1 MPGSEEEQLVT
12 RVELDEK
19 DACERVCSGLG
30 EVTVR
35 AEGPGWGHPACRGD
49 PAVGPSPAQAPPALK
64 QSFPHKAYGLEAEES
79 PYQDEFMRTGG
90 QGHEEMSPPT
100 ACGG

>member
-1 MPGSEEEQLVT
+1 MPSSDEEQLVISI
-12 RVELDEK
+12 ELDEK
-19 DACERVCSGLG
+19 DVRERVCSGAG

-35 AEGPGWGHPACRGD
+35 AEGPGWGYPAFRVTL
-49 PAVGPSPAQAPPALK
+49 PRALPQPHVPRALE
-64 QSFPHKAYGLEAEES
+64 QSFPWKTRGLEAEES

-90 QGHEEMSPPT
+90 QGHQEMSPPT